1 MSFVDAATAPILR
14 IVEKAYALSERGARV
29 FMRGVLWTAAAAF
42 ANLLPVMILFIAA
55 LDIASP
61 LAGVGLIFAP
71 WEHLL
76 AAIAAVAALG
86 ITQSRKHQAV
96 YCDTYEESSHRRI
109 EIAETLRKLP
119 LSFFGRRNL
128 GDLAAVI
135 MDDAEF
141 REHAMSHVIPQMWGT
156 LLFAALASVALVAC
170 DWRLA
175 VASLWVLPASA
186 AVVVA
191 SRRSQDALRG
201 KLVEC
206 RLAASDGILETIEC
220 AADIRACNRLE
231 GVEEHLDRLF
241 EEQERMQGRYEFAA
255 SVALT
260 SARSVLQAGYAT
272 FLLAATV
279 LLAAESLPWQ
289 VLLLF
294 CLVVPRL
301 YDPLADALS
310 NMLEVFA
317 ADTSNARLSEIER
330 HPVAQGASDFSPN
343 GYDIVFD
350 DVSFCYDQGNPVLQG
365 VSFVARQGEV
375 TALVGPSGSGKSTIA
390 ALAARLRDPDE
401 GRICLGGV
409 DISGV
414 DPEVLLGSYAEVFQ
428 DVMLFDGTIS
438 ENIRLGNRNATDAEV
453 EAAAKAARCDDFASG
468 LAQGLDSDIAENGA
482 LLSGGQRQRISI
494 ARALLKDAPVVL
506 LDEATSSLDP
516 ESETCVQ
523 EAIARLTRDKTVLVV
538 AHRMRTVLG
547 ADHVVVL
554 DEGRVLEE
562 GTPGEL
568 VERGGL
574 FARLCE
580 LQGVAAPSGRKRR

>member
-1 MSFVDAATAPILR
+1 MLRIDAAFAPFLR
-14 IVEKAYALSERGARV
+14 IVEKAYALSDRGARV

-55 LDIASP
+55 LDFAAP
-61 LAGVGLIFAP
+61 LAGADRLFAP

-86 ITQSRKHQAV
+86 VTQSRKHQAV
-96 YCDTYEESSHRRI
+96 YCDTYEESSHLRI
-109 EIAETLRKLP
+109 SIAETLRKLP

-141 REHAMSHVIPQMWGT
+141 REHAMSHAVPQMWGT
-156 LLFAALASVALVAC
+156 LLFAVLMSAALVAC

-175 VASLWVLPASA
+175 LASLWVLPASV
-186 AVVVA
+186 AVIVA
-191 SRRSQDALRG
+191 SRRSQDALSS

-206 RLAASDGILETIEC
+206 RLDASDGILETIEC

-231 GVEEHLDRLF
+231 GVEERLNRLF

-255 SVALT
+255 SVAFT
-260 SARSVLQAGYAT
+260 SARSLLQAGFAT
-272 FLLAATV
+272 FLLAAAA
-279 LLAAESLPWQ
+279 LLAAGMLSWQ
-289 VLLLF
+289 ALLLF

-301 YDPLADALS
+301 YDPLVDALS

-317 ADTSNARLSEIER
+317 ADTSNARLSEIEN
-330 HPVAQGASDFSPN
+330 HPVAQGSPEFSPQ

-350 DVSFCYDQGNPVLQG
+350 DVGFSYTQGSPVLED

-375 TALVGPSGSGKSTIA
+375 TALVGPSGSGKSTVA
-390 ALAARLRDPDE
+390 ALAARLWDPDK

-409 DISGV
+409 DIAGV

-428 DVMLFDGTIS
+428 DVMLFDGTIR
-438 ENIRLGNRNATDAEV
+438 ENIRLGRMDATDAEV
-453 EAAAKAARCDDFASG
+453 EAAAEAAQCDDFVSE
-468 LAQGLDSDIAENGA
+468 LAQGLDADIAENGA

-494 ARALLKDAPVVL
+494 ARALLKDAPVIL

-516 ESETCVQ
+516 ESETRVQ
-523 EAIARLTRDKTVLVV
+523 EAIARLTRGKTVLVV

-554 DEGRVLEE
+554 DEGRVREE
-562 GTPGEL
+562 GAPVEL
-568 VERGGL
+568 LERGGL

-580 LQGVAAPSGRKRR
+580 LQGVTVPV